1 MNGLILT
8 VAVTFAIQVA
18 VSAAGIAGPVLAPFA
33 GSQLSLSASL
43 IGIYV
48 AFMYLTAAIV
58 TATSGAWLQRF
69 GPMGTSQ
76 LCLVFS
82 GLSLLAIASGTLWG
96 FALGGLLAGI
106 GYGPTTPASSVVLS
120 RAGANRFRNLIFSI
134 KQTGVPGG
142 NMASAAILPTLA
154 LAVGWQTAALTAGGG
169 VLALAA
175 ALTPLRKTLDEGAQI
190 ARAPSLRAALA
201 GPMRKILVTPK
212 LRSLVLLS
220 MAYSGLQGVLST
232 TMIVFLIEEA
242 HLTVVAAG
250 LVLAAAQGA
259 GVGGRILWGI
269 VADRTGRP
277 ALVLGS
283 LGLAMGVF
291 GIATAYGAPHLP
303 LPVLTAL
310 AVCFGGTAVAW
321 NGVYLAELA
330 SLVEPGRA
338 GEIVGAAGLFTF
350 GGVAILPFAYT
361 LIVLAA
367 SSHAAALALLSLP
380 AIAGGAWLLRG
391 ARAQAKPGA

>member
-1 MNGLILT
+1 MNGIVAT
-8 VAVTFAIQVA
+8 VAVTFVIQVA
-18 VSAAGIAGPVLAPFA
+18 VSGAGIAGPVLAPFA
-33 GSQLSLSASL
+33 ASQLALSAAL

-48 AFMYLTAAIV
+48 GFMYLTAAIV

-69 GPMGTSQ
+69 GPMRTSQ
-76 LCLVFS
+76 LCLVFA
-82 GLSLLAIASGTLWG
+82 GLSLLAIATGTLWG

-120 RAGANRFRNLIFSI
+120 RVGANRYRNLIFSI

-142 NMASAAILPTLA
+142 NMAAAAILPS
-154 LAVGWQTAALTAGGG
+154 LAVALGWQEAALVTGAV
-169 VLALAA
+169 VLALAGA
-175 ALTPLRKTLDEGAQI
+175 MTPLRASLDEGAQI

-201 GPMRKILVTPK
+201 GPMRAILTTPK
-212 LRSLVLLS
+212 LRRMALLS

-250 LVLAAAQGA
+250 LVLAVAQGA

-277 ALVLGS
+277 ATI
-283 LGLAMGVF
+283 LGLLGVAMGIF
-291 GIATAYGAPHLP
+291 GIVTAYGAPHLP
-303 LPVLTAL
+303 LPALVVLA
-310 AVCFGGTAVAW
+310 ACFGGTAVAW

-330 SLVEPGRA
+330 SQVEPAKA
-338 GEIVGAAGLFTF
+338 GEIIGAGGLFTF
-350 GGVAILPFAYT
+350 GGVALLPFAFT
-361 LIVLAA
+361 LIVLAVG
-367 SSHAAALALLSLP
+367 SYAAALAVLSLP
-380 AIAGGAWLLRG
+380 AIAGGVWVLRT
-391 ARAQAKPGA
+391 ARAQANPGA

>member
-1 MNGLILT
+1 MNGLVAT
-8 VAVTFAIQVA
+8 VAITFVIQVA

-33 GSQLSLSASL
+33 GAQLSLNAAL

-48 AFMYLTAAIV
+48 AFMYATAAIV

-76 LCLVFS
+76 LCLMFA
-82 GLSLLAIASGTLWG
+82 GLSLLAISTGTLWG
-96 FALGGLLAGI
+96 FALGGFLAGV

-120 RAGANRFRNLIFSI
+120 RVGANRFRNLIFSI

-142 NMASAAILPTLA
+142 NMAAAAILPTLA
-154 LAVGWQTAALTAGGG
+154 LMIGWQAAALTSGAA

-175 ALTPLRKTLDEGAQI
+175 ALTPFRRALDEGAQV
-190 ARAPSLRAALA
+190 ARAASLRAALI
-201 GPMRKILVTPK
+201 GPMRTIFATPK
-212 LRSLVLLS
+212 LRNFVMLS

-242 HLTVVAAG
+242 KLDIVAAG
-250 LVLAAAQGA
+250 FILAIAQGA
-259 GVGGRILWGI
+259 GVGGRVLWGV

-277 ALVLGS
+277 ALILGS
-283 LGLAMGVF
+283 LGLAMGFF

-303 LPVLTAL
+303 LPVLAVL
-310 AVCFGGTAVAW
+310 AACFGGTAVAW

-330 SLVEPGRA
+330 SLVEPAQA
-338 GEIVGAAGLFTF
+338 GEIVGAGGLFTF
-350 GGVAILPFAYT
+350 GGVAILPFAFT

-367 SSHAAALALLSLP
+367 GSYAAALAILSLP
-380 AIAGGAWLLRG
+380 AIAGGVWVLRG
-391 ARAQAKPGA
+391 TRPAANSGA